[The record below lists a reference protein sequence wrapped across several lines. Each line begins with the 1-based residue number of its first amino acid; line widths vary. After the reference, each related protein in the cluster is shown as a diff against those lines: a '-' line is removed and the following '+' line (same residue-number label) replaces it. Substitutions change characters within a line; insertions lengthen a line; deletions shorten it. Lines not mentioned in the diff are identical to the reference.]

1 MANRPAVDTQ
11 KQLHPAGISTD
22 SDKCDNIKRFWH
34 CYFIMDVYE
43 DIFLASKFMSSVS
56 PNTAKD
62 EPDIYG
68 FLSHWHTIQKMHS
81 HVGDNVRNW

>member
-1 MANRPAVDTQ
+1 
-11 KQLHPAGISTD
+11 
-22 SDKCDNIKRFWH
+22 
-34 CYFIMDVYE
+34 MDVYE

-81 HVGDNVRNW
+81 HVSDNVRNW